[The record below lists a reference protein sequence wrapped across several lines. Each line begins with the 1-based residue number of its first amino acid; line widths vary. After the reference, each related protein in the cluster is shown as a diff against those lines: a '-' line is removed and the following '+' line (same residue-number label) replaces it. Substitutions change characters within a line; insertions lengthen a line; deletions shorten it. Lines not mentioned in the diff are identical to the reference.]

1 MNHELRSKDY
11 QEHKIKNKKYQVHLD
26 RMSHFMLEFCT
37 QPRTVHRKSQTRHAD
52 SGHSRELQATPV
64 SKPHRLGLSE
74 QMVRLPRSRPVVDTG
89 KVATLPGKSERRSEW
104 KSERFGY
111 LDSGVQSAAAHVE
124 RLQDQLQGM
133 SRVAGRTVQGARV
146 LCVCSAG

>member
-89 KVATLPGKSERRSEW
+89 KVATLPGKSERSR
-104 KSERFGY
+104 Y